1 MKSIEL
7 LGALL
12 VVTVINAIEWTY
24 YAYVAWLV
32 LEWFTPFGIQYR
44 TVIGTEIFAL
54 VVMVAF
60 AKGTDKDSEDDA
72 IIWPALEKALLK
84 SIVVTTVL
92 GAAWVINLIV
102 R

>member
-24 YAYVAWLV
+24 YAYAAWCV
-32 LEWFTPFGIQYR
+32 LDWFTPFGIQYR
-44 TVIGTEIFAL
+44 TVLGVEIFAL

-60 AKGTDKDSEDDA
+60 AKGTNRDDEDDG